1 MLTPPACHPSQLGK
15 RTMLVG
21 AAAAAAAAAFVGG
34 GGGGDDGGRGGVLVF
49 VLFCF
54 FLAPCLF
61 YLILCFALFV

>member
-54 FLAPCLF
+54 FLHPVCS
-61 YLILCFALFV
+61 I